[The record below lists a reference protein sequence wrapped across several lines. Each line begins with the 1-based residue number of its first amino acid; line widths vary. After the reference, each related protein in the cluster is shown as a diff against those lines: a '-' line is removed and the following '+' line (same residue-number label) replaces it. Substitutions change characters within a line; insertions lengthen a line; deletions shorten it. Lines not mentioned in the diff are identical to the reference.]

1 MNHGRSAEIMSAVIQ
16 VMGAVKQLLVGRTG
30 VPERTYDGG
39 DEQVTTCRAEME
51 RPDKRTKEK
60 SREKVGALEKEGSE
74 IRKHVPGA

>member
-30 VPERTYDGG
+30 VPERTNDGG

-51 RPDKRTKEK
+51 RPDEGTKEK
-60 SREKVGALEKEGSE
+60 SREKVRALEEEGSE
-74 IRKHVPGA
+74 IRKHGPGA

>member
-30 VPERTYDGG
+30 VPERMNDGG
-39 DEQVTTCRAEME
+39 YEQVTTCRAEME
-51 RPDKRTKEK
+51 RPDKGTKEEG
-60 SREKVGALEKEGSE
+60 REKVGALEKEGSE